1 MQKNANSTLTERYT
15 FAISTGQN
23 YCSAVLKKIKAV
35 TFMDV
40 FAKLTM
46 ACILL
51 AAGHFGQKGKC
62 RPG

>member
-1 MQKNANSTLTERYT
+1 
-15 FAISTGQN
+15 
-23 YCSAVLKKIKAV
+23 
-35 TFMDV
+35 MDV

-62 RPG
+62 RPGWRMTSPRFKIVTFRQGLLHKYKRYFKKSCDNFSFH